1 VATINNFVS
10 SALDFSGLRS
20 LSSASS
26 NTDESRQ
33 ELNKKV
39 AAEFESMF
47 LKQLTDSMQAALE
60 PFESDLV
67 NNDSTKLF
75 QGFFYDEV
83 AHIIPKTQSLGI
95 YEWLNSLD
103 QSRKLVSIAEPE

>member
-1 VATINNFVS
+1 MASINNFVS

-20 LSSASS
+20 LSSAS
-26 NTDESRQ
+26 NQTEQNRDEI
-33 ELNKKV
+33 NKKV

-60 PFESDLV
+60 PFESGLV
-67 NNDSTKLF
+67 SNDSTKLF
-75 QGFFYDEV
+75 QGLFYDEV
-83 AHIIPKTQSLGI
+83 AHIVPKKQSLGI

-103 QSRKLVSIAEPE
+103 QRGRLVSTSETE

>member
-1 VATINNFVS
+1 MATINNFVS

-20 LSSASS
+20 LSGAS
-26 NTDESRQ
+26 NQTEQRDEI
-33 ELNKKV
+33 NKKV

-67 NNDSTKLF
+67 SNDSTKLF
-75 QGFFYDEV
+75 QGLLMKWR
-83 AHIIPKTQSLGI
+83 ILSLQS
-95 YEWLNSLD
+95 
-103 QSRKLVSIAEPE
+103 KV

>member
-1 VATINNFVS
+1 MATINNFVS

-20 LSSASS
+20 LGGAS
-26 NTDESRQ
+26 NQTEQRDEI
-33 ELNKKV
+33 NKKV

-67 NNDSTKLF
+67 SNDSTKLF
-75 QGFFYDEV
+75 QGLFYDEV
-83 AHIIPKTQSLGI
+83 AHIVPTKQGLGI
-95 YEWLNSLD
+95 YEWLDSLD
-103 QSRKLVSIAEPE
+103 QRGRLVSIPEAE